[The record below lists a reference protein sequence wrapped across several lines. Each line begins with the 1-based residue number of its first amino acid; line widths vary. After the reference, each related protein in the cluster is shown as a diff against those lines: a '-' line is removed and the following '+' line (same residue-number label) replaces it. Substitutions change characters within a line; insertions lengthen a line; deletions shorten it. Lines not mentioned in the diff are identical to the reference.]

1 MRSSSSWRLHSVTN
15 TQLNEN
21 KRERGSKSNFKTMR
35 GNNGVL
41 KRLHTSS
48 EPRRHSDAG
57 SGTRLETNWKQ
68 TPNTKRD
75 EMMLTAEQ

>member
-57 SGTRLETNWKQ
+57 SGTRLETETGNKHRTQ
-68 TPNTKRD
+68 K
-75 EMMLTAEQ
+75 EMK

>member
-21 KRERGSKSNFKTMR
+21 KRDRGSKLNFKTMR
-35 GNNGVL
+35 GNNGML

-57 SGTRLETNWKQ
+57 SGWRRKLETHNK
-68 TPNTKRD
+68 PNRKRH
-75 EMMLTAEQ
+75 EMMLKAEQ

>member
-1 MRSSSSWRLHSVTN
+1 MLSCSSSRLHSVTN

-21 KRERGSKSNFKTMR
+21 KRERGSKSNFKTTR

-57 SGTRLETNWKQ
+57 RGWRQKLETHNK
-68 TPNTKRD
+68 PNTKRD
-75 EMMLTAEQ
+75 EMMLKPEQ

>member
-1 MRSSSSWRLHSVTN
+1 MRSSASWRLHSVTN

-21 KRERGSKSNFKTMR
+21 KRERDSKSNFKTTR

-57 SGTRLETNWKQ
+57 SGTRLETETGNTQQ
-68 TPNTKRD
+68 TKHKKR
-75 EMMLTAEQ
+75 